1 MFRKG
6 FKQILSNTTPFI
18 LSFSNGC
25 SEKVLNKYYQVQLLF
40 ILKLTYKKYGQD
52 IIQIRDTNIPT
63 SDV

>member
-6 FKQILSNTTPFI
+6 FKQILSSTTPFY
-18 LSFSNGC
+18 LSIRNGW